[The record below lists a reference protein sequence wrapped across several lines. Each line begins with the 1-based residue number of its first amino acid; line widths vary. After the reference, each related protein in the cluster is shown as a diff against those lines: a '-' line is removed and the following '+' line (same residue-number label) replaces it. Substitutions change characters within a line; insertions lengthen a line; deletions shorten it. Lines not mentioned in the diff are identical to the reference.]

1 MAVTYRDAGVNIAE
15 ADLFV
20 KQIRT
25 MAKSTHRSG
34 VLGDIGGFGA
44 FYHLNTHKYQDPV
57 LVSSTDGVGTK
68 LKIAIALNKHDT
80 IGIDLVA
87 MCANDIIVHGATPLF
102 FLDYLAMGRLQQ
114 EVATQILKGITQG
127 CLQARCALIGGE
139 TAEMPGVYQDTDYDL
154 AGFIVGVVE
163 RNRLIDGSEISVGD
177 RIIGIAASGLHANGF
192 SLVRKVL
199 VEQHQYSL
207 KDHVPAL
214 GRTLGEELLEP
225 TKIYVDTI
233 LHLLRDFP
241 IAGLAHIT
249 GGGLTDNI
257 PRILPQSCQAIIHR
271 QQWTRP
277 PIFTFLQEKGDIPE
291 AEMWQV
297 FNNGI
302 GMVIVVGEE
311 YVSDILQRLSA
322 LDENGYVLGEIVHR
336 KNGAASLI
344 YG

>member
-1 MAVTYRDAGVNIAE
+1 MAVTYRDAGVDIAG

-25 MAKSTHRSG
+25 LVKSTYRSG

-44 FYHLNTHKYQDPV
+44 FYHLNTHKHPDPV

-68 LKIAIALNKHDT
+68 LKIAIAMNKHDT

-87 MCANDIIVHGATPLF
+87 MCANDIIVHGAQPLF
-102 FLDYLAMGRLQQ
+102 FLDYLAMGRLQP
-114 EVATQILKGITQG
+114 EVATQILTGITQG

-139 TAEMPGVYQDTDYDL
+139 TAEMPGVYHQEDYDL

-163 RNRLIDGSEISVGD
+163 RNRIIDGSEIAVGD
-177 RIIGIAASGLHANGF
+177 RIIGLASSGLHANGF

-199 VEQHQYSL
+199 LERHQYSL
-207 KDHVPAL
+207 ADEIPAL
-214 GRTLGEELLEP
+214 GRPLGEELLEP

-233 LHLLRDFP
+233 FHLRRDFP
-241 IAGLAHIT
+241 LAGIAHIT

-271 QQWTRP
+271 HQWPRP
-277 PIFTFLQEKGDIPE
+277 PIFALLQEKGDIPE
-291 AEMWQV
+291 PEMWQV

-311 YVSDILQRLSA
+311 YANDILQRLNA
-322 LDENGYVLGEIVHR
+322 LGEKAYVLGEIGHR
-336 KNGAASLI
+336 KNGVAPLI
-344 YG
+344 YS

>member
-1 MAVTYRDAGVNIAE
+1 MAVTYRDAGVDIAG

-25 MAKSTHRSG
+25 LAKSTYRSG

-44 FYHLNTHKYQDPV
+44 FYHLDTHKHLEPV

-68 LKIAIALNKHDT
+68 LKIAIAMKKHDT

-87 MCANDIIVHGATPLF
+87 MCANDIIVHGAQPLF
-102 FLDYLAMGRLQQ
+102 FLDYLAMGRLQP
-114 EVATQILKGITQG
+114 EVATQILTGITQG

-139 TAEMPGVYQDTDYDL
+139 TAEMPGVYHQEDYDL
-154 AGFIVGVVE
+154 AGFVVGVVE
-163 RNRLIDGSEISVGD
+163 RNRIIDGSEIAVGD
-177 RIIGIAASGLHANGF
+177 RIIGLASSGLHANGF

-199 VEQHQYSL
+199 LERHQYSL
-207 KDHVPAL
+207 ADGIPVL
-214 GRTLGEELLEP
+214 GRPLGEELLEP

-233 LHLLRDFP
+233 LHLRRDFP
-241 IAGLAHIT
+241 LAGIAHIT

-271 QQWTRP
+271 HQWPRP
-277 PIFTFLQEKGDIPE
+277 PIFALLQEKGDIPE
-291 AEMWQV
+291 PEMWQV

-311 YVSDILQRLSA
+311 YVNDILQRLTA
-322 LDENGYVLGEIVHR
+322 LGEKAYVLGEIGHR
-336 KNGAASLI
+336 KNGVAPLI
-344 YG
+344 YS

>member
-1 MAVTYRDAGVNIAE
+1 MAVTYRDAGVDIAG
-15 ADLFV
+15 ADLFL
-20 KQIRT
+20 KQVRT
-25 MAKSTHRSG
+25 LVKSTYRSG

-44 FYHLNTHKYQDPV
+44 FYHLNTHKHLDPV

-68 LKIAIALNKHDT
+68 LKIAIAMKKHDT

-102 FLDYLAMGRLQQ
+102 FLDYLAMGHLQP
-114 EVATQILKGITQG
+114 EVATEILKGITQG

-139 TAEMPGVYQDTDYDL
+139 TAEMPGVYHHEDYDL

-163 RNRLIDGSEISVGD
+163 RNRIIDGSEIAVGD
-177 RIIGIAASGLHANGF
+177 RIIGLASSGLHANGF

-199 VEQHQYSL
+199 LEQHQYSL
-207 KDHVPAL
+207 EDTISVL
-214 GRTLGEELLEP
+214 GRPLGEELLEP

-241 IAGLAHIT
+241 LAGIAHIT

-257 PRILPQSCQAIIHR
+257 PRILPQSCQAVIHR
-271 QQWTRP
+271 HQWPRP
-277 PIFTFLQEKGDIPE
+277 PIFALLQEKGDIPE
-291 AEMWQV
+291 SEMWRV

-302 GMVIVVGEE
+302 GMVIVIGEE
-311 YVSDILQRLSA
+311 YVNDILHLLTA
-322 LDENGYVLGEIVHR
+322 LKENAYVLGEISHR
-336 KNGAASLI
+336 KNGAAPLI
-344 YG
+344 YS

>member
-1 MAVTYRDAGVNIAE
+1 MATTYRNAGVDIAG
-15 ADLFV
+15 ADQLV
-20 KQIRT
+20 QQIRT
-25 MAKSTHRSG
+25 MVKSTYRSG

-68 LKIAIALNKHDT
+68 LKIAIALQKHDT

-102 FLDYLAMGRLQQ
+102 FLDYLAMGRLQPA
-114 EVATQILKGITQG
+114 VATQILQGLTQG
-127 CLQARCALIGGE
+127 CLKARCALIGGE
-139 TAEMPGVYQDTDYDL
+139 TAEMPGVYHQDDYDL

-163 RNRLIDGSEISVGD
+163 RKRLIDGSDIAVGD
-177 RIIGIAASGLHANGF
+177 RIIGLASSGLHANGY

-199 VEQHQYSL
+199 LEQHQYSL
-207 KDHVPAL
+207 ADNIPVL

-225 TKIYVDTI
+225 TKIYVDPI

-241 IAGLAHIT
+241 LAGLAHIT

-257 PRILPQSCQAIIHR
+257 PRILPQSCQAVIYR
-271 QQWTRP
+271 QQWPRP
-277 PIFTFLQEKGDIPE
+277 PIFTLLQEKGDIPE
-291 AEMWQV
+291 DEMWRV

-302 GMVIVVGEE
+302 GMVIIAGEE
-311 YVSDILQRLSA
+311 YVNDILLLLTA
-322 LDENGYVLGEIVHR
+322 LREQAYVLGEISHR
-336 KNGAASLI
+336 KNNAAPVI
-344 YG
+344 YR